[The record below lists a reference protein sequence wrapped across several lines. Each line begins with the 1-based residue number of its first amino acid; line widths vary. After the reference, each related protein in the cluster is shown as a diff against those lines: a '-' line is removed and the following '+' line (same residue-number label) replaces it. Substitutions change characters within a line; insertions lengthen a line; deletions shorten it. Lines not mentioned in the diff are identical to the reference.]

1 MRLATHTDDLLFGIS
16 VLVFVGQKRI
26 SQQQKA
32 QRTERI
38 TSAKAKTDEQAQAQA
53 EEEETDAVEEAAAQR
68 RIMRK
73 KYTQIDWLLL
83 SWTDEFIQSMHKQK
97 IFKNYCSQ
105 AEEDKAKGRGEGSH
119 IYLPHLVGFLAKAK
133 SKPRQISP
141 HNPHNV
147 HTGGIGGIR
156 WSDLL

>member
-38 TSAKAKTDEQAQAQA
+38 TSAKAKSDEQAQVQA

-73 KYTQIDWLLL
+73 KHTQID
-83 SWTDEFIQSMHKQK
+83 
-97 IFKNYCSQ
+97 
-105 AEEDKAKGRGEGSH
+105 
-119 IYLPHLVGFLAKAK
+119 
-133 SKPRQISP
+133 
-141 HNPHNV
+141 
-147 HTGGIGGIR
+147 
-156 WSDLL
+156 

>member
-1 MRLATHTDDLLFGIS
+1 MRLATHTVDLLFGIS

-53 EEEETDAVEEAAAQR
+53 QEKEEEETDAVEEAAAAQR

-73 KYTQIDWLLL
+73 NTH
-83 SWTDEFIQSMHKQK
+83 S
-97 IFKNYCSQ
+97 N
-105 AEEDKAKGRGEGSH
+105 
-119 IYLPHLVGFLAKAK
+119 
-133 SKPRQISP
+133 
-141 HNPHNV
+141 
-147 HTGGIGGIR
+147 
-156 WSDLL
+156 

>member
-1 MRLATHTDDLLFGIS
+1 MRLATHTVDLLFGIS

-38 TSAKAKTDEQAQAQA
+38 TSAKAKTDEQAQPEE

-73 KYTQIDWLLL
+73 NTH
-83 SWTDEFIQSMHKQK
+83 S
-97 IFKNYCSQ
+97 N
-105 AEEDKAKGRGEGSH
+105 
-119 IYLPHLVGFLAKAK
+119 
-133 SKPRQISP
+133 
-141 HNPHNV
+141 
-147 HTGGIGGIR
+147 
-156 WSDLL
+156 

>member
-53 EEEETDAVEEAAAQR
+53 EEDETDAVEEADTEEESCEKNTLKLIDCCSVELTNLFSLCINRKSSRTIAA
-68 RIMRK
+68 
-73 KYTQIDWLLL
+73 
-83 SWTDEFIQSMHKQK
+83 KQK
-97 IFKNYCSQ
+97 KTGQ
-105 AEEDKAKGRGEGSH
+105 RGEERE
-119 IYLPHLVGFLAKAK
+119 AKF
-133 SKPRQISP
+133 ICL
-141 HNPHNV
+141 
-147 HTGGIGGIR
+147 T
-156 WSDLL
+156 

>member
-1 MRLATHTDDLLFGIS
+1 MRLATHTVDLLFGIS

-38 TSAKAKTDEQAQAQA
+38 TSAKAKTDEQAQA

-73 KYTQIDWLLL
+73 KHTQID
-83 SWTDEFIQSMHKQK
+83 
-97 IFKNYCSQ
+97 
-105 AEEDKAKGRGEGSH
+105 
-119 IYLPHLVGFLAKAK
+119 
-133 SKPRQISP
+133 
-141 HNPHNV
+141 
-147 HTGGIGGIR
+147 
-156 WSDLL
+156 

>member
-53 EEEETDAVEEAAAQR
+53 EEEETDAVEEADAEEESCE
-68 RIMRK
+68 K
-73 KYTQIDWLLL
+73 NTQID
-83 SWTDEFIQSMHKQK
+83 
-97 IFKNYCSQ
+97 
-105 AEEDKAKGRGEGSH
+105 
-119 IYLPHLVGFLAKAK
+119 
-133 SKPRQISP
+133 
-141 HNPHNV
+141 
-147 HTGGIGGIR
+147 
-156 WSDLL
+156 